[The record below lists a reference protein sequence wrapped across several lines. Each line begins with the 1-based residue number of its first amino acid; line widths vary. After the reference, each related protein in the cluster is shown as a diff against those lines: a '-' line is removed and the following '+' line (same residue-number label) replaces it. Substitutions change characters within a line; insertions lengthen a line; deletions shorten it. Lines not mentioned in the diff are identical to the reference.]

1 MSIRS
6 ICTLMFALLLSGCGT
21 QFVYNNLTLITPWY
35 VDDYIDLDRQQKAVF
50 KGHLKTLHEWHRRS
64 ELPIYREI
72 LLKIQ
77 TELAADDLDTQAISQ
92 QFLQLRTRWEAI
104 ILKSTPAIIEISQS
118 LTDQQRTSFFKALE
132 ERNKKRLAEMDSAEE
147 YSQENVERIEKWMG
161 TLNPDQI
168 DRVQTYA
175 KAYPDLTEPTVA
187 AHRAFQTELSQLMSQ
202 SIMAD
207 YPARLGILLSGA
219 LDSPEGQ
226 KLTQMRE
233 QQLQARLELFRELWA
248 RASEPQKR
256 RVQKKLQ
263 GYIRDIEKLIQRA
276 NGTQL
281 ASNET

>member
-1 MSIRS
+1 MSVRS
-6 ICTLMFALLLSGCGT
+6 IYTLLFTLLLSGCGT
-21 QFVYNNLTLITPWY
+21 QFAYNNLTLITPWY
-35 VDDYIDLDRQQKAVF
+35 VDDYIDLDRQQKVIF

-72 LLKIQ
+72 LLEIQ
-77 TELAADDLDTQAISQ
+77 NELDADVLDTQAISQ
-92 QFLQLRTRWEAI
+92 QFLKLRTRWEAI
-104 ILKSTPAIIEISQS
+104 ILKSTPAIVEISQS
-118 LTDQQRTSFFKALE
+118 LTDNQRTSFFQALE
-132 ERNKKRLAEMDSAEE
+132 ERNEKRLAEMDSAEE
-147 YSQENVERIEKWMG
+147 HSKESVERIEKWMG
-161 TLNPDQI
+161 ALSPAQI

-202 SIMAD
+202 AIMAD

-233 QQLQARLELFRELWA
+233 QQLQARLELFSELWA
-248 RASEPQKR
+248 SASDQQKQ

-263 GYIRDIEKLIQRA
+263 GYVRDIEKLIQRGG
-276 NGTQL
+276 GTQL
-281 ASNET
+281 ASNEP